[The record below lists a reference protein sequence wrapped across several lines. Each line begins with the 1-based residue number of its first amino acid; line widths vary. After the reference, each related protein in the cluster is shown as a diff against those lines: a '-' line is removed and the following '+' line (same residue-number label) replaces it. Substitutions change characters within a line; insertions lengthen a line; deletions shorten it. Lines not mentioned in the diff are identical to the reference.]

1 MLAGLR
7 ALLAG
12 VIDYAGL
19 FPPASLP
26 LEEAFANYARYRQS
40 PESWMLAR
48 FVCPAARLAELQ
60 PLAADLGHA
69 TPSVPLAVLGR
80 GGKTAHDFLTGLT
93 EDLNQMLGFHHHAR
107 DRTTLDALEL
117 RLPAEFLHPGREED
131 LHALLPGPYALLLQ
145 AGINLDTFFEIDP
158 GPDWRAGTATVLR
171 ALAGA
176 SGSPGFK
183 LRCGG
188 TTAAGFPPPEDVA
201 LAITACRDAGVPLK
215 FTGGLHHPIRHFD
228 AGVQAT
234 MHGFLNVFAAA
245 VLVHAR
251 GLDQEQLL
259 PILLDEE
266 PASFRF
272 GEDGFRWR
280 DRHATVAE
288 IEASRRQVVSF
299 GSCSFGEPVHDL
311 RGLGLL

>member
-1 MLAGLR
+1 MFAGLR

-26 LEEAFANYARYRQS
+26 LEQAFANLVRYRQS

-60 PLAADLGHA
+60 PLVAALETS
-69 TPSVPLAVLGR
+69 TPPVPLAVLGR
-80 GGKTAHDFLTGLT
+80 GGKTVREFLTGLM
-93 EDLNQMLGFHHHAR
+93 EDLNQMLGFLHHAR

-117 RLPAEFLHPGREED
+117 RLPAEFLHPDREEN
-131 LHALLPGPYALLLQ
+131 LRALLPGPQALLLQ
-145 AGINLDTFFEIDP
+145 AGIKLDTFFEIEP
-158 GPDWRAGTATVLR
+158 GPGWRAGTATLLR
-171 ALAGA
+171 ALSGA
-176 SGSPGFK
+176 SSSLGFK

-201 LAITACRDAGVPLK
+201 LAITACRDARVPLK
-215 FTGGLHHPIRHFD
+215 FTAGLHHPIRRFD
-228 AGVQAT
+228 TGVQAT
-234 MHGFLNVFAAA
+234 MHGFLNVFGAA
-245 VLVHAR
+245 VLAHAR
-251 GLDQEQLL
+251 GLDQEQLR
-259 PILLDEE
+259 PILLDEN

-280 DRHATVAE
+280 GWHATTAE
-288 IEASRRQVVSF
+288 MEAARRQVVSF
-299 GSCSFGEPVHDL
+299 GSCSFDEPVHDL